1 MMKKGIAIRG
11 KESIPENMR
20 VGMINKDSRPV
31 IRRKASAP
39 MPKQKATGTPRRMV
53 KKKAMKR

>member
-11 KESIPENMR
+11 KESIPENIN
-20 VGMINKDSRPV
+20 VGMMSRDSRPV

-39 MPKQKATGTPRRMV
+39 RPKQKATGTPKIMV